1 MDKIY
6 SKFLIWKGFNEID
19 IEITVFIFGLYIG
32 ITTLILINIFIAKLT
47 STFERVRTSSKSLFL
62 LERAKEILIFENIL
76 CESSRIK
83 ILKNIPYKL
92 IKNYKRELS
101 EQIDD
106 KDNIIQESAR
116 ELNNK
121 FDLLIKN
128 NEENIN
134 NLNLKF
140 QQQIIEI
147 KNLFNEMNKKPSN
160 FLVLKR
166 DIIFISLKF
175 VNNFILTF
183 KKKSNLFILIL
194 ESRVIIR
201 SDSE

>member
-1 MDKIY
+1 MTD
-6 SKFLIWKGFNEID
+6 
-19 IEITVFIFGLYIG
+19 FIFGLYIG

-47 STFERVRTSSKSLFL
+47 STFERVRTSSKSMFL
-62 LERAKEILIFENIL
+62 LERAKEILIYENIL

-83 ILKNIPYKL
+83 ELKNIPDEL
-92 IKNYKRELS
+92 IKNYKPS

-147 KNLFNEMNKKPSN
+147 KNLFIEMNKKQSN
-160 FLVLKR
+160 F
-166 DIIFISLKF
+166 FF
-175 VNNFILTF
+175 
-183 KKKSNLFILIL
+183 
-194 ESRVIIR
+194 
-201 SDSE
+201 